1 MNAILRNPFALV
13 GAVAVSAAL
22 ALPASAS
29 ATVTVN
35 AAGDPITFT
44 GDDAADNLVLTV
56 SGGKI
61 AHNLPASQG
70 FASPTDLDPNTPDTQ
85 ERDVAGANIVVR
97 GGGGADILSAAGL
110 GNTYN
115 SLDIQGDAGDDT
127 ITGGGKPDSLAG
139 GEGDDRVVGGP
150 GNDTMTGGN
159 GNDVLVW
166 NNGDA
171 SDTMDGDAGNDEIEV
186 NGAANA
192 GDDFRITPG
201 ANGRTTFQRANL
213 VGFTLNTLAERMT
226 VSGLGG
232 DDIITGAPG
241 LAGRVLLTLNG
252 NTGLDTI
259 TGGDGADRVSG
270 GEAADVLDGGAGDDR
285 VTGDRGGDQMRGGAG
300 DDVLEW
306 NDGDGSDV
314 ATGGDG
320 ADLTRV
326 NGSVT
331 QGDAFEV
338 APNGAGIR
346 FQRTNLVPFTIDLD
360 TERIEMNGFAGA
372 DTIAVKPG
380 LAGRLGVLADG
391 GSGSDR
397 VEARNGAAESIEGGS
412 GVASAVVDLRD
423 TTADVEQVDR
433 PARSRAKIAR
443 NVRVAVHGGRFVV
456 SLRVSCPAGAESRCT
471 GVLRLSTAKAV
482 RIGGIKVRVELGSRR
497 FRVDPGESVKVKVKL
512 STKVRALARHGKLGV
527 RAVAASKEGG
537 AVKESARNVTLRLP
551 RG

>member
-1 MNAILRNPFALV
+1 MNAVLRNPFALV

-22 ALPASAS
+22 ALPATAS

-97 GGGGADILSAAGL
+97 GGGGADILNAAGL

-127 ITGGGKPDSLAG
+127 VTGGGKPDSLAG

-201 ANGRTTFQRANL
+201 ANGRTTFQRVNL

-270 GEAADVLDGGAGDDR
+270 GEAADVLDGAAGDDK

-360 TERIEMNGFAGA
+360 TERIEMNTPRRRRHDRRQAG
-372 DTIAVKPG
+372 PG
-380 LAGRLGVLADG
+380 RPAGR
-391 GSGSDR
+391 
-397 VEARNGAAESIEGGS
+397 
-412 GVASAVVDLRD
+412 
-423 TTADVEQVDR
+423 
-433 PARSRAKIAR
+433 
-443 NVRVAVHGGRFVV
+443 
-456 SLRVSCPAGAESRCT
+456 AG
-471 GVLRLSTAKAV
+471 
-482 RIGGIKVRVELGSRR
+482 
-497 FRVDPGESVKVKVKL
+497 
-512 STKVRALARHGKLGV
+512 
-527 RAVAASKEGG
+527 
-537 AVKESARNVTLRLP
+537 
-551 RG
+551 